1 MRSPIIWPKGD
12 RSGSATFG
20 FPIRDI
26 VTAAD
31 AYLVRHKMR
40 VIKWIEAFPEK
51 IADMSY
57 NDEDDIG
64 EVGRQQDI
72 VRWVVVK
79 V

>member
-1 MRSPIIWPKGD
+1 
-12 RSGSATFG
+12 
-20 FPIRDI
+20 
-26 VTAAD
+26 
-31 AYLVRHKMR
+31 MR